1 MLLSQST
8 NHWCPLKVQCN
19 DRQLA
24 CGLIVTPTRENLTAT
39 PLGGHTSFEGKV
51 PLKGSTSLLQLS
63 LVRREL
69 FVFLNC
75 PGLRLHSFISCS
87 ALVFQAQLVLRQRL
101 GNLILLKASWSHCRS
116 AGFAVAGLMLNFQ
129 YSRIS
134 TQ

>member
-1 MLLSQST
+1 MQLSQST

-69 FVFLNC
+69 FFFFKL
-75 PGLRLHSFISCS
+75 PGLETSLFHFLFSPGISSLACS
-87 ALVFQAQLVLRQRL
+87 EQRL

-116 AGFAVAGLMLNFQ
+116 AGFAVAGFMLNFQ
-129 YSRIS
+129 YSRIP